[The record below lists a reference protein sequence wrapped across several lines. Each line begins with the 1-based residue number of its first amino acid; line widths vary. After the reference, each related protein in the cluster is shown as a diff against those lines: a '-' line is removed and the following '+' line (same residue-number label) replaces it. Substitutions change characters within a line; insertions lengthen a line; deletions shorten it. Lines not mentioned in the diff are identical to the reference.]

1 MLIKNATIYINDFL
15 ITEDIDLDITSKTIQ
30 PGSHRTILTDIKVL
44 TPNHYDLFDKFENF
58 IHNVQCINITI
69 FSLHHT
75 YSSCGFIMKNDNNI
89 EFILAAGEWS

>member
-1 MLIKNATIYINDFL
+1 MLIKHATIYINDSL
-15 ITEDIDLDITSKTIQ
+15 ITEDIDLDITSKIVQ
-30 PGSHRTILTDIKVL
+30 PGHHRTIRTDIKVL
-44 TPNHYDLFDKFENF
+44 TPNHYNLFDKFEDF
-58 IHNVQCINITI
+58 IHNVQYINIAI